1 MSTTKE
7 TTYSMDR
14 EKAIVVYLYL
24 AQKYRGNTSRI
35 QFRKFE
41 KAWNDMFVPSLKR
54 LGQEQQKKLLGK
66 QKAEFRF
73 VCDKFAEMPLDEVKE
88 YRKQFQIYD
97 GTTIPYELKQLAMA
111 KGVFVALA
119 SDPDTHLSGFD
130 IQVKDNRDKQIY
142 SLSKTPYALNEREA
156 KQKLESLPTKA
167 ELKAREQTLMN
178 LLESDDPVEKKEEAV
193 SRYKEP
199 YATHNF
205 KKFMNTYTMRQC
217 KNKQLTLLCVQLCQR
232 VGIKNLSNNKPIEYC
247 YCAGSGKRN
256 IAIERSKSS
265 GKRRKKS
272 A

>member
-24 AQKYRGNTSRI
+24 AQKYKGDTSRI

-41 KAWNDMFVPSLKR
+41 KAWNDMFVPFLRR

-73 VCDKFAEMPLDEVKE
+73 VCDKFAEMPLDDVKE

-130 IQVKDNRDKQIY
+130 VQVKDNRDKQI
-142 SLSKTPYALNEREA
+142 
-156 KQKLESLPTKA
+156 
-167 ELKAREQTLMN
+167 
-178 LLESDDPVEKKEEAV
+178 
-193 SRYKEP
+193 
-199 YATHNF
+199 
-205 KKFMNTYTMRQC
+205 
-217 KNKQLTLLCVQLCQR
+217 
-232 VGIKNLSNNKPIEYC
+232 
-247 YCAGSGKRN
+247 
-256 IAIERSKSS
+256 
-265 GKRRKKS
+265 
-272 A
+272 

>member
-24 AQKYRGNTSRI
+24 AQKYKGNTSKI
-35 QFRKFE
+35 QFSKFE
-41 KAWNDMFVPSLKR
+41 QAWNDMFVPFLRR

-97 GTTIPYELKQLAMA
+97 GTTIPYELKQLAIA

-130 IQVKDNRDKQIY
+130 ITVKDNRTKQIY
-142 SLSKTPYALNEREA
+142 SLLQVPYTLTESEA
-156 KQKLESLPTKA
+156 RQKLESLPTKA

-178 LLESDDPVEKKEEAV
+178 LLESDEPVEKKEKAV

-205 KKFMNTYTMRQC
+205 KKFMNTYTIHQC

-232 VGIKNLSNNKPIEYC
+232 VGIKNLSNNRTIEYC
-247 YCAGSGKRN
+247 YCEGSGKREKT
-256 IAIERSKSS
+256 IRRSKRG